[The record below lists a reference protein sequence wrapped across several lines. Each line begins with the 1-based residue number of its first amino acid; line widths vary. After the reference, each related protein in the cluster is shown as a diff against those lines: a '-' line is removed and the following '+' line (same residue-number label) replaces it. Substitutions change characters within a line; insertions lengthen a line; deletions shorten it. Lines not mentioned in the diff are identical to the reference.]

1 MIIMNRN
8 PELAEHSPK
17 TNSVL
22 FIPLIFDISANKG
35 HIIMTFL
42 YRIDDLALM
51 HTLLSLSLDS
61 PSRINH

>member
-22 FIPLIFDISANKG
+22 FLPFEFFDISANKG
-35 HIIMTFL
+35 HIFGLTVGKKTKCQ
-42 YRIDDLALM
+42 LAFTVLQK
-51 HTLLSLSLDS
+51 LIS
-61 PSRINH
+61 NV